1 MNRLFISL
9 HRQGL
14 SVLRFKSL
22 MLATCALTLW
32 GCGYA
37 HTDRFPTD
45 VRTVAVP
52 LFENQSFY
60 QGVEFDLTEALI
72 KEIELNT
79 PYKVTGAD
87 RADTI
92 IDGVIVSVEQHRLS
106 RQSIGGAPQE
116 LEMQIVINYSWKHQ
130 NSGKIIRQREG
141 FISVGRYIPT
151 RPIAEPLEVA
161 QHEAVGRL
169 ASGIVSAMA
178 SDW

>member
-1 MNRLFISL
+1 MTRLSHSP
-9 HRQGL
+9 HRQN
-14 SVLRFKSL
+14 K
-22 MLATCALTLW
+22 CALRLKALLFTTCTIMLW

-79 PYKVTGAD
+79 PYKVTGGD

-92 IDGVIVSVEQHRLS
+92 IDGMIVSIDQNRLS
-106 RQSIGGAPQE
+106 RQSIGGVPQE
-116 LEMQIVINYSWKHQ
+116 LEVRIVVNYLWKYQ
-130 NSGKIIRQREG
+130 NTGKTLRHRDG
-141 FISVGRYIPT
+141 FTAVGRYIPT
-151 RPIAEPLEVA
+151 RPIGEPLEVA
-161 QHEAVGRL
+161 QHEAVSRL
-169 ASGIVSAMA
+169 ASEIVSAMG

>member
-1 MNRLFISL
+1 MTRFFNSPYWDRCALRL
-9 HRQGL
+9 
-14 SVLRFKSL
+14 KSL
-22 MLATCALTLW
+22 VLIAPILMLW

-37 HTDRFPTD
+37 HSDRFPTD
-45 VRTVAVP
+45 VKTIAVP

-79 PYKVTGAD
+79 PYKVTGGD

-92 IDGVIVSVEQHRLS
+92 IDGVIVSIQQRRLS
-106 RQSIGGAPQE
+106 RQSIGGVPQE
-116 LEMQIVINYSWKHQ
+116 LEMRIIVNYSWKHQ
-130 NSGKIIRQREG
+130 NSGQTLRQRNG
-141 FISVGRYIPT
+141 FTSVGRYIPT

-161 QHEAVGRL
+161 QHEAVSRL
-169 ASGIVSAMA
+169 AREMVSAMA